1 MHQQF
6 LDSIALYQ
14 RFSHPHIFLT
24 MMCNPNWPEIQENLN
39 EGETA
44 LDQPDLVL
52 RVFKLKKQQ
61 LIRDLGSEMIF
72 GKLIA
77 RTHSIEFQKRGFPH
91 AHIIIWLDRM
101 GKDLHLTPQEI
112 DKFISAEI
120 PNEYLKQDHDKS
132 GNPLP
137 LKKTLCM
144 TQSNIL

>member
-14 RFSHPHIFLT
+14 RFGHPHIFLT
-24 MMCNPNWPEIQENLN
+24 MTCNPNWPEIQENLN
-39 EGETA
+39 KGETA
-44 LDQPDLVL
+44 LDQSDLVS

-91 AHIIIWLDRM
+91 AHIIIWLDRT
-101 GKDLHLTPQEI
+101 GKDCHLTPKKI
-112 DKFISAEI
+112 DKFICAEI
-120 PNEYLKQDHDKS
+120 SNEYLKDGQKT
-132 GNPLP
+132 PLNE
-137 LKKTLCM
+137 
-144 TQSNIL
+144 SVN